1 MSVARICCREVDTA
15 EPQET
20 VRAAAQRMASRAV
33 GMLLVL
39 DEEQRPIGIVTDR
52 DIAIRVVGEGR
63 DPAAL
68 TVADVMSRS
77 PRTVSEL
84 AAIEDAL
91 ALMRSHGVR
100 RLPVVSPQGALVG
113 VVTLDDIL
121 SLLADELWQL
131 GRVIAKSSPQ
141 ALAAP

>member
-15 EPQET
+15 EPHES

-39 DEEQRPIGIVTDR
+39 DTDKRPIGLVTDR

-68 TVADVMSRS
+68 TVGDVMSRS

-121 SLLADELWQL
+121 SLLADELWQM
-131 GRVIAKSSPQ
+131 GRVIAKTSPQ
-141 ALAAP
+141 ALATP